1 MTLVGSGAFT
11 YEVQQNWFELP
22 EAGTLAG
29 CQPWPAIPPIA
40 SMCTAAASV
49 P

>member
-11 YEVQQNWFELP
+11 YAVQQDWFELP
-22 EAGTLAG
+22 EGWSFG
-29 CQPWPAIPPIA
+29 WVPAVACDSEIA
-40 SMCTAAASV
+40 SMCTAAASI